1 MCNVI
6 QLYFDIQEEGS
17 WFWYDIGRLSVDY
30 FFASF
35 EWKGTYGKQICF
47 NLGFVS
53 LNTVSKDISCKYVG
67 ILQFLNFSKLTF

>member
-1 MCNVI
+1 MFI
-6 QLYFDIQEEGS
+6 
-17 WFWYDIGRLSVDY
+17 

-53 LNTVSKDISCKYVG
+53 LNTVSKDISSKDVG
-67 ILQFLNFSKLTF
+67 ILQFLNFSKLTFYKASFSGKIVIL